1 MGTVKFRANAIATA
15 VAPFLNTA
23 DATLIGT
30 FYVSGVDVFLANA
43 NTGNAGRFTLTTAGL
58 AEFERKLPQIA
69 RGDYVVIEG

>member
-30 FYVSGVDVFLANA
+30 FYVTGSGVYMANA
-43 NTGNAGRFTLTTAGL
+43 QSGNPRFTITPA
-58 AEFERKLPQIA
+58 AAEEFERKLPQIA